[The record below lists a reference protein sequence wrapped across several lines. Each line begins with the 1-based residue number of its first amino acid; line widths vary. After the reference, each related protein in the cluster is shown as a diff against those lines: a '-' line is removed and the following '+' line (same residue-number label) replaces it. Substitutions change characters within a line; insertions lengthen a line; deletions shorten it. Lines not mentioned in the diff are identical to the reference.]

1 MTVSRDR
8 VNQKMVVVQ
17 NRCQKRKEHNEIC
30 KTAKFEAIDVEVNDK
45 TAIVMLKISTGFVW
59 KETCWMANQHT
70 KCSSRSKIAHLNVSG
85 LTIGNVTKFIT
96 LFPFLLS
103 ILHHDH
109 FLCLTRSLDT
119 SCKEPIKKC

>member
-8 VNQKMVVVQ
+8 VNQKMAVVQ
-17 NRCQKRKEHNEIC
+17 NRCQKWKEHNEIC

-70 KCSSRSKIAHLNVSG
+70 NV
-85 LTIGNVTKFIT
+85 LAALKLRT
-96 LFPFLLS
+96 
-103 ILHHDH
+103 
-109 FLCLTRSLDT
+109 
-119 SCKEPIKKC
+119 